1 MGHLQIYACFNF
13 NSLKCAPVPSNKIL
27 LLLLLLLLLLY
38 YYYYYY
44 RRRCHDDL
52 EMFLEIF

>member
-27 LLLLLLLLLLY
+27 LLY

-44 RRRCHDDL
+44 HRRRRHDDL
-52 EMFLEIF
+52 KMFLEIF

>member
-27 LLLLLLLLLLY
+27 LLLLLLLLY

-44 RRRCHDDL
+44 RRRRHDDL
-52 EMFLEIF
+52 KMFPEIF